1 MSEIKEQLIK
11 AYDNQD
17 YQFDMIIDKL
27 KIKRD
32 LGRNP
37 IFSTMLAFQESQ
49 INESIMG
56 NLKMTP
62 VQYRNKISKFDL
74 TLFVEKGKKELFFEF
89 EYASS
94 LYRMETIKKLA
105 ENFLGILDTISSNKE
120 IKLENIEIEGLVIEN
135 TEIENVKFNF

>member
-1 MSEIKEQLIK
+1 M
-11 AYDNQD
+11 
-17 YQFDMIIDKL
+17 
-27 KIKRD
+27 
-32 LGRNP
+32 
-37 IFSTMLAFQESQ
+37 
-49 INESIMG
+49 
-56 NLKMTP
+56 
-62 VQYRNKISKFDL
+62 
-74 TLFVEKGKKELFFEF
+74 FFEF

>member
-62 VQYRNKISKFDL
+62 VQYRNKIAKFDL

>member
-74 TLFVEKGKKELFFEF
+74 TLFVEKGKKSCFLNLNMRVVCIEW
-89 EYASS
+89 
-94 LYRMETIKKLA
+94 KL
-105 ENFLGILDTISSNKE
+105 
-120 IKLENIEIEGLVIEN
+120 
-135 TEIENVKFNF
+135 

>member
-1 MSEIKEQLIK
+1 
-11 AYDNQD
+11 DNQD

-56 NLKMTP
+56 NLKMAP

-94 LYRMETIKKLA
+94 LYKMETVKKLA

-120 IKLENIEIEGLVIEN
+120 IKLENIKIEGLVIEN

>member
-1 MSEIKEQLIK
+1 MSEIKEQLIR

-49 INESIMG
+49 INENIMG

-62 VQYRNKISKFDL
+62 VKYRNKISKFDL
-74 TLFVEKGKKELFFEF
+74 TLFVEKGKKSYF
-89 EYASS
+89 
-94 LYRMETIKKLA
+94 
-105 ENFLGILDTISSNKE
+105 
-120 IKLENIEIEGLVIEN
+120 
-135 TEIENVKFNF
+135 